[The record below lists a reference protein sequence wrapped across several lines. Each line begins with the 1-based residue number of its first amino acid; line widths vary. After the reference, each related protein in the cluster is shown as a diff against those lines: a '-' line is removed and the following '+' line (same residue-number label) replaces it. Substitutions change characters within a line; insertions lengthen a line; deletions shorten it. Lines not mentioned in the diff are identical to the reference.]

1 MKVMMEGKLRIAL
14 SAVFWFMGTKP
25 FGRSIVLGDGIMAS
39 MQDREKAFES
49 KFALDEELKFKAEV
63 RRNKL
68 IGLWAAG
75 LLGKEDADAYAKE
88 VVAADFEEVGH
99 EDVVRKLRADFDA
112 AGIAQTDDQIRL
124 KMLELLSEAVTQI
137 QNG

>member
-1 MKVMMEGKLRIAL
+1 M
-14 SAVFWFMGTKP
+14 T
-25 FGRSIVLGDGIMAS
+25 S

-49 KFALDEELKFKAEV
+49 KFALDEELKFKAEA

-68 IGLWAAG
+68 LGFWAAE
-75 LLGKEDADAYAKE
+75 LLGKTDAAAYAKD

-99 EDVVRKLRADFDA
+99 EDVVRKIRADFDA
-112 AGIAQTDDQIRL
+112 AGITLTDDQIRL